1 MTMHYFHLDQ
11 AKATEAAKLR
21 DLSSRCEHERRFW
34 AATIDELKKN
44 INVIS
49 LVLVEVFLEHTHF

>member
-34 AATIDELKKN
+34 AETIDELKRN
-44 INVIS
+44 IKVS
-49 LVLVEVFLEHTHF
+49 LVLWKSF